1 METQAQ
7 KTPPIKVGNGKGT
20 SLPRVKLTAKN
31 SGDVAVI
38 VLYTIQTVGEMSL
51 KELRLK
57 LQSMFNVHIH
67 PSTLKN
73 TVRALRAKDLLSIG
87 YRDDGTD
94 VYKMAKLRFTHSTT
108 ELAHVK
114 NVTEMLTALKDD
126 PAGQALL
133 ALLGEAEA
141 NANTDTSKGRKYPR
155 DWHLFEIKI
164 KLIMPL
170 LGAHPAIGQLK
181 ADYVASPFKD
191 KELDLTADPLIF
203 DRGPEGELVIGKN
216 CIAGFVE
223 MGLPALHIPYTT
235 INLWRF
241 SDILVRP
248 KTVTRIHLPIQS
260 GQATG
265 RRGVNTGAGM
275 KWYEAIPAGEVIE
288 IRFLAPTTNYL
299 DPEKFKQF
307 LEIAFEFNKRSIS
320 PARGTQYGTAKL
332 VDFQHKLV
340 PWIDVEEETGD
351 QEEDDE

>member
-1 METQAQ
+1 
-7 KTPPIKVGNGKGT
+7 
-20 SLPRVKLTAKN
+20 
-31 SGDVAVI
+31 VI

-57 LQSMFNVHIH
+57 LQKMFNVHIH

-73 TVRALRAKDLLSIG
+73 TVRALRAKDLLTIG

-114 NVTEMLTALKDD
+114 NVTEMLTVLKDD

-141 NANTDTSKGRKYPR
+141 NANTGTSKGRKYPK
-155 DWHLFEIKI
+155 DWNLFEIKI
-164 KLIMPL
+164 KLITPM
-170 LGAHPAIGQLK
+170 LGAHPPIGQAK
-181 ADYVASPFKD
+181 MDYLTSPYKD
-191 KELDLTADPLIF
+191 QELDLTADPLIF

-216 CIAGFVE
+216 CIAGFIE

-235 INLWRF
+235 IGLWRF
-241 SDILVRP
+241 SDILIKP
-248 KTVTRIHLPIQS
+248 KRVTRIHLPIQS

-275 KWYEAIPAGEVIE
+275 KWYEAIPAGEEIK

-299 DPEKFKQF
+299 EPEKLKQF
-307 LEIAFEFNKRSIS
+307 LEVAFEFNKRSIS
-320 PARGTQYGTAKL
+320 PARGTQFGNAKL
-332 VDFQHKLV
+332 VDFKHTLV
-340 PWIDVEEETGD
+340 PWVDASD
-351 QEEDDE
+351 EEDGSDEEA